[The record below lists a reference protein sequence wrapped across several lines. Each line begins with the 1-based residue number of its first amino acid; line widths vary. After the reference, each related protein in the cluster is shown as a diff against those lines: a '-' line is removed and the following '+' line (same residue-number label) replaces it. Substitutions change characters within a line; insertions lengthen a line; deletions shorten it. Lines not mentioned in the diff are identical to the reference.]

1 VIVEFVEDGER
12 RVVTREKKWKLRSR
26 ADDEEV
32 DFDSVKEG
40 HKVSAYWSPNRAYYD
55 AAVINVDRGSAYEC
69 HQKSVKRT
77 LSLDVNEVAVMRDS
91 SKRIKKSVA
100 SMKSD
105 MQKAWSKN
113 LLEAA
118 QTEILTIC
126 CM

>member
-1 VIVEFVEDGER
+1 MRVDDTCSRTVLTVLKFPDIPTREKTVIVEFVEDGER

-77 LSLDVNEVAVMRDS
+77 LSLDVNVC
-91 SKRIKKSVA
+91 
-100 SMKSD
+100 
-105 MQKAWSKN
+105 
-113 LLEAA
+113 
-118 QTEILTIC
+118 IC
-126 CM
+126 ACVCVRFCLPI

>member
-1 VIVEFVEDGER
+1 MSVCSKSNFSVY
-12 RVVTREKKWKLRSR
+12 KL
-26 ADDEEV
+26 
-32 DFDSVKEG
+32 
-40 HKVSAYWSPNRAYYD
+40 
-55 AAVINVDRGSAYEC
+55 
-69 HQKSVKRT
+69 Q
-77 LSLDVNEVAVMRDS
+77 EVAVMRDS